1 MLTAIID
8 YSSGNLH
15 SARKA
20 FEKISASNNLGSVV
34 VTSNPDVI
42 SSADRLVLPGDGA
55 FPACKT
61 ELLSSEA
68 YDAMVYAAVEK
79 GRPFLGICVGMQLM
93 AIKGYEYE
101 ETDGLGWIDG
111 EVCKIDPNGQKF
123 KDTTHGVEY
132 TEHRERAPHLKGYF
146 KWRSCVFCA
155 FISDGCQQSQ
165 TTFSLHRLW
174 NRHNSSC
181 RKRKFIGLSVSPRKK
196 CQDRLKNDRKLS
208 VLEPVRKSYID

>member
-42 SSADRLVLPGDGA
+42 SYADRLVLPGDGA

-93 AIKGYEYE
+93 ATKGYEYE

-111 EVCKIDPNGQKF
+111 EVCKIDLSDKNLKI
-123 KDTTHGVEY
+123 
-132 TEHRERAPHLKGYF
+132 PHMGWNTLNIENDHPILKGILNGDHVYF
-146 KWRSCVFCA
+146 VHSFQMVVSNRK
-155 FISDGCQQSQ
+155 Q
-165 TTFSLHRLW
+165 RLAYTDYGTDITAVVG
-174 NRHNSSC
+174 NGNLLGFQFHPEKSA
-181 RKRKFIGLSVSPRKK
+181 KIGLKMIENFLSWSP
-196 CQDRLKNDRKLS
+196 
-208 VLEPVRKSYID
+208 

>member
-93 AIKGYEYE
+93 ASKGYEYE

-111 EVCKIDPNGQKF
+111 EVCKIDQMDKNLKIPHMGWNTLNIENDHPILKGILNGDHVYFVHSFQMVVSNLKQRLA
-123 KDTTHGVEY
+123 Y
-132 TEHRERAPHLKGYF
+132 TEYGTDITAVVGNGNLLGFQFHPEKSA
-146 KWRSCVFCA
+146 
-155 FISDGCQQSQ
+155 Q
-165 TTFSLHRLW
+165 
-174 NRHNSSC
+174 
-181 RKRKFIGLSVSPRKK
+181 IGLKMIENFLSWSP
-196 CQDRLKNDRKLS
+196 
-208 VLEPVRKSYID
+208 

>member
-93 AIKGYEYE
+93 ASKGYEYE

-111 EVCKIDPNGQKF
+111 EVCKIDQMDKNLKI
-123 KDTTHGVEY
+123 
-132 TEHRERAPHLKGYF
+132 PHMGWNTLNLENDHPILKGILNGDHVYF
-146 KWRSCVFCA
+146 VHSFQMVVSNRK
-155 FISDGCQQSQ
+155 Q
-165 TTFSLHRLW
+165 RLAYTDYGTDITAVVG
-174 NRHNSSC
+174 NGNLLGFQFHPEKSG
-181 RKRKFIGLSVSPRKK
+181 KIGLKMIENFLSWSP
-196 CQDRLKNDRKLS
+196 
-208 VLEPVRKSYID
+208 

>member
-111 EVCKIDPNGQKF
+111 EVYKIDQTGENLKIPHMGWNTLRIANQHPILRDIFDGDHVYFIHSFQMVVSNPKQRLAYTDYGTDITAVVGKDNLLGFQFHPEKSGQ
-123 KDTTHGVEY
+123 TG
-132 TEHRERAPHLKGYF
+132 LKMIENF
-146 KWRSCVFCA
+146 LS
-155 FISDGCQQSQ
+155 
-165 TTFSLHRLW
+165 W
-174 NRHNSSC
+174 N
-181 RKRKFIGLSVSPRKK
+181 P
-196 CQDRLKNDRKLS
+196 
-208 VLEPVRKSYID
+208 

>member
-111 EVCKIDPNGQKF
+111 KVYKIDQTGGNLKIPHMGWNTLRIANQHPILRDIIDGDHVYFIHSFQMVVSNPKQRLAYTDYGTDITAVVGKDNLLGFQFHPEKSGQ
-123 KDTTHGVEY
+123 TG
-132 TEHRERAPHLKGYF
+132 LKMIENF
-146 KWRSCVFCA
+146 
-155 FISDGCQQSQ
+155 
-165 TTFSLHRLW
+165 
-174 NRHNSSC
+174 
-181 RKRKFIGLSVSPRKK
+181 LSWSP
-196 CQDRLKNDRKLS
+196 
-208 VLEPVRKSYID
+208 

>member
-111 EVCKIDPNGQKF
+111 EVYKIDQTGENLKIPHMGWNTLRIANQHPILRDIFDGDHVYFIHSFQMVVSNPKQRLAYTDYGTDITAVVGKDNLLGFQFHPEKSGQ
-123 KDTTHGVEY
+123 TG
-132 TEHRERAPHLKGYF
+132 LKMIENF
-146 KWRSCVFCA
+146 
-155 FISDGCQQSQ
+155 
-165 TTFSLHRLW
+165 
-174 NRHNSSC
+174 
-181 RKRKFIGLSVSPRKK
+181 LSWSP
-196 CQDRLKNDRKLS
+196 
-208 VLEPVRKSYID
+208 

>member
-111 EVCKIDPNGQKF
+111 EVYKIDQTGENLKIPHMGWNTLRIANQHPILRDIFDGDHVYFIHSFQMVVSNPKQRLAYTDYGTDITAVVGKDNLLGFQFHPEKSGQ
-123 KDTTHGVEY
+123 TG
-132 TEHRERAPHLKGYF
+132 LKIIENF
-146 KWRSCVFCA
+146 
-155 FISDGCQQSQ
+155 
-165 TTFSLHRLW
+165 
-174 NRHNSSC
+174 
-181 RKRKFIGLSVSPRKK
+181 LSWSP
-196 CQDRLKNDRKLS
+196 
-208 VLEPVRKSYID
+208 

>member
-111 EVCKIDPNGQKF
+111 EVYKIDQTGENLKIPHMGWNTLRIANQHPILRDIFDGDHVYFIHSFQMVVSNPKQRLAYTDYGTDITAVVGNENLLGFQFHPEKSGQ
-123 KDTTHGVEY
+123 TG
-132 TEHRERAPHLKGYF
+132 LKMIENF
-146 KWRSCVFCA
+146 LS
-155 FISDGCQQSQ
+155 
-165 TTFSLHRLW
+165 W
-174 NRHNSSC
+174 N
-181 RKRKFIGLSVSPRKK
+181 P
-196 CQDRLKNDRKLS
+196 
-208 VLEPVRKSYID
+208 

>member
-20 FEKISASNNLGSVV
+20 FEKISVLNNLGSVV

-61 ELLSSEA
+61 ELLSLEA
-68 YDAMVYAAVEK
+68 YDAMVYVAIEK

-93 AIKGYEYE
+93 AIRGHEYE

-111 EVCKIDPNGQKF
+111 EVFKIDPTYENLKIPHMGWN
-123 KDTTHGVEY
+123 TLNIEN
-132 TEHRERAPHLKGYF
+132 EHPVLKGIFSGDHVYF
-146 KWRSCVFCA
+146 VHSFQMIVSNRK
-155 FISDGCQQSQ
+155 Q
-165 TTFSLHRLW
+165 RLAYTDYGTDITAVVG
-174 NRHNSSC
+174 NENLLGFQFHPEKSG
-181 RKRKFIGLSVSPRKK
+181 KIGLRMIENFLSWSP
-196 CQDRLKNDRKLS
+196 
-208 VLEPVRKSYID
+208 

>member
-111 EVCKIDPNGQKF
+111 EVYKIDQTSENLKIPHMGWNTLRIANQHPILRDIIDGDHVYFIHSFQMVVSNPKQRLAYTDYGTDITAVVGKDNLLGFQFHPEKSGQ
-123 KDTTHGVEY
+123 TG
-132 TEHRERAPHLKGYF
+132 LKMIENF
-146 KWRSCVFCA
+146 
-155 FISDGCQQSQ
+155 
-165 TTFSLHRLW
+165 
-174 NRHNSSC
+174 
-181 RKRKFIGLSVSPRKK
+181 LSWSP
-196 CQDRLKNDRKLS
+196 
-208 VLEPVRKSYID
+208 

>member
-1 MLTAIID
+1 MLTAIVD

-20 FEKISASNNLGSVV
+20 FEKISSSNNLGSVV

-68 YDAMVYAAVEK
+68 YDAMVYAAVE
-79 GRPFLGICVGMQLM
+79 
-93 AIKGYEYE
+93 

-111 EVCKIDPNGQKF
+111 EVCKINPTDENLKIPHMGWNTLNIEDHHPVL
-123 KDTTHGVEY
+123 KDIFTGDHVYFVHSFHMVVSNRNQRLAY
-132 TEHRERAPHLKGYF
+132 TDYGTDITAIVGTENLLGFQFHPEKSASVGLKMIENF
-146 KWRSCVFCA
+146 
-155 FISDGCQQSQ
+155 
-165 TTFSLHRLW
+165 
-174 NRHNSSC
+174 
-181 RKRKFIGLSVSPRKK
+181 LSWSP
-196 CQDRLKNDRKLS
+196 
-208 VLEPVRKSYID
+208 

>member
-1 MLTAIID
+1 MLTAIVD

-93 AIKGYEYE
+93 ATKGYEYE

-111 EVCKIDPNGQKF
+111 EVSKIDLTDKNLKI
-123 KDTTHGVEY
+123 
-132 TEHRERAPHLKGYF
+132 PHMGWNTLNIENNHPILKGILNGDHVYF
-146 KWRSCVFCA
+146 VHSFQMVVSNLK
-155 FISDGCQQSQ
+155 Q
-165 TTFSLHRLW
+165 RLAYTDYGTDITAVVG
-174 NRHNSSC
+174 NGNLLGFQFHPEKSA
-181 RKRKFIGLSVSPRKK
+181 KIGLKMIENFLSWSP
-196 CQDRLKNDRKLS
+196 
-208 VLEPVRKSYID
+208 

>member
-111 EVCKIDPNGQKF
+111 EVYKIDQTSENLKIPHMGWNTLRIANQHPILRDIFDGDHVYFIHSFQMVVSNPKQRLAYTDYGTDITAVVGKDNLLGFQFHPEKSGQ
-123 KDTTHGVEY
+123 TG
-132 TEHRERAPHLKGYF
+132 LKMIENF
-146 KWRSCVFCA
+146 
-155 FISDGCQQSQ
+155 
-165 TTFSLHRLW
+165 
-174 NRHNSSC
+174 
-181 RKRKFIGLSVSPRKK
+181 LSWSP
-196 CQDRLKNDRKLS
+196 
-208 VLEPVRKSYID
+208 

>member
-93 AIKGYEYE
+93 ATKGYEYE

-111 EVCKIDPNGQKF
+111 EVCKIDLTDKNLKI
-123 KDTTHGVEY
+123 
-132 TEHRERAPHLKGYF
+132 PHMGWNTLNL
-146 KWRSCVFCA
+146 
-155 FISDGCQQSQ
+155 
-165 TTFSLHRLW
+165 SLIH
-174 NRHNSSC
+174 
-181 RKRKFIGLSVSPRKK
+181 I
-196 CQDRLKNDRKLS
+196 
-208 VLEPVRKSYID
+208 

>member
-111 EVCKIDPNGQKF
+111 EVYKIDQTGENLKIPHMGWNTLRIANQHPTLRDIFDGDHVYFIHSFQMVVSNPKQRLAYTDYGTDITAVVGKDNLLGFQFHPEKSGQ
-123 KDTTHGVEY
+123 TG
-132 TEHRERAPHLKGYF
+132 LKMIENF
-146 KWRSCVFCA
+146 
-155 FISDGCQQSQ
+155 
-165 TTFSLHRLW
+165 
-174 NRHNSSC
+174 
-181 RKRKFIGLSVSPRKK
+181 LSWSP
-196 CQDRLKNDRKLS
+196 
-208 VLEPVRKSYID
+208 

>member
-1 MLTAIID
+1 MLTAIVD

-93 AIKGYEYE
+93 AIKGYEYQ

-111 EVCKIDPNGQKF
+111 KVCEIDATHENLKIPHMGWN
-123 KDTTHGVEY
+123 TLTIES
-132 TEHRERAPHLKGYF
+132 EHPVLKGIFNGDHVYF
-146 KWRSCVFCA
+146 VHSFHMVLRNYK
-155 FISDGCQQSQ
+155 Q
-165 TTFSLHRLW
+165 RLAYTNYGAEITAVVGTENLLGFQFHPEKSASTGLKMIENFLSW
-174 NRHNSSC
+174 N
-181 RKRKFIGLSVSPRKK
+181 P
-196 CQDRLKNDRKLS
+196 
-208 VLEPVRKSYID
+208 